1 LQPDSEQTRQLLT
14 EELQL
19 GQLNPLRYF
28 PTSQDRHPFRL
39 QVRHPLPEHDR
50 QLWEAM
56 LELRKYPTPQL
67 EQTVREEQSE
77 QFSLHLRHQ
86 LELR

>member
-1 LQPDSEQTRQLLT
+1 MQPDSVQTRQLLS

-19 GQLNPLRYF
+19 WQLRPLRYL
-28 PTSQDRHPFRL
+28 PVSQDRHPFRL

-50 QLWEAM
+50 QLLEVM

-67 EQTVREEQSE
+67 EQAVWEEQSE